1 MSQRELAPHAGS
13 RRSSGSPSNDEEGP
27 PRQYVF
33 RLGGSDARG
42 GAASVGPAAGPGR
55 AHPLPAR
62 ALGVHNMLNPSE
74 PQSSP
79 PEGLDPLSSRRR
91 ETESMLG
98 TPPARTYAAA
108 RPFLP
113 MSHATGGNS
122 LTPLRR
128 PSTSGREV
136 PPVAYPFTSSFRPP
150 RGPGPSQANPH
161 LEALASASSPARRPH
176 EMEGPEETRPPTG
189 HQQPPAQSLAAMN
202 LMATSPRVPA
212 TGLHGR
218 PQSLHIPRQLPN
230 VAVPSRPPS
239 VMGAEGDWAEAVRGS
254 DGQEV
259 LMALPGTGKPIYCPV
274 DYSQASRKA
283 DEKRQRNA
291 KASTR
296 HRKKRKLQQEDKD
309 RQLQELK
316 DERQNLL
323 QQVEDLT
330 KQRDFYREERN
341 RLREVVTRTSGIHQ
355 HAQGP
360 ASPPARSADRSPERN
375 RETSDPSSADRP
387 ARRQRADDLP
397 APVFGA
403 PGVGVPPIAQLGGA
417 SAYGA
422 PQRPLSAASSGS
434 GERLPPFRAMEA
446 PPTGPGPGPGPAQE
460 QDPRT
465 GQWRFPQPRYYETGW
480 ATAPRR
486 PYDSHGPK

>member
-1 MSQRELAPHAGS
+1 MSQRELAPHAAS

-27 PRQYVF
+27 PRQYAS
-33 RLGGSDARG
+33 RPGGNEARG
-42 GAASVGPAAGPGR
+42 GGTGMGPAAGPPGR
-55 AHPLPAR
+55 TQPVPAR

-74 PQSSP
+74 PLSAPS
-79 PEGLDPLSSRRR
+79 EGLDPLSSRRR
-91 ETESMLG
+91 ESESMLG
-98 TPPARTYAAA
+98 TPPARAYAGA
-108 RPFLP
+108 RPLFPL
-113 MSHATGGNS
+113 SHATGGNS

-128 PSTSGREV
+128 PSTSGRD
-136 PPVAYPFTSSFRPP
+136 VAAAAFPFTSSFRPP
-150 RGPGPSQANPH
+150 RGPGPSQAVPH
-161 LEALASASSPARRPH
+161 LEVLASASSPARRSH
-176 EMEGPEETRPPTG
+176 EVDAVEETRPPTG

-202 LMATSPRVPA
+202 LLATSPRVPPTA
-212 TGLHGR
+212 LHGR

-239 VMGAEGDWAEAVRGS
+239 VMAGEGDWAE
-254 DGQEV
+254 
-259 LMALPGTGKPIYCPV
+259 P
-274 DYSQASRKA
+274 
-283 DEKRQRNA
+283 RNA

-309 RQLQELK
+309 RQLQEFK

-341 RLREVVTRTSGIHQ
+341 RLRELVARTSGIHQ

-360 ASPPARSADRSPERN
+360 ASPPARSADRSPRRN
-375 RETSDPSSADRP
+375 RETSDPSSSADRP

-397 APVFGA
+397 APAFGA
-403 PGVGVPPIAQLGGA
+403 PGGVPPLAQLSGA

-446 PPTGPGPGPGPAQE
+446 PPTGPGPAQE

-465 GQWRFPQPRYYETGW
+465 GQWRVAQPRYYETGW
-480 ATAPRR
+480 ATTLRR
-486 PYDSHGPK
+486 PFEGHGPK

>member
-1 MSQRELAPHAGS
+1 MSQRELAPHATS

-27 PRQYVF
+27 PRQYVS
-33 RLGGSDARG
+33 RPGGSDGRG
-42 GAASVGPAAGPGR
+42 GAAGMGTTDGPGR
-55 AHPLPAR
+55 TQPLPAR

-74 PQSSP
+74 PLSLPS
-79 PEGLDPLSSRRR
+79 EGLDPLSSRRR
-91 ETESMLG
+91 ESESVLS
-98 TPPARTYAAA
+98 TPTARTYASS
-108 RPFLP
+108 RPFFP
-113 MSHATGGNS
+113 MSHATGSNS

-128 PSTSGREV
+128 PSTSGRDALAA
-136 PPVAYPFTSSFRPP
+136 AYPFTSSFRPP
-150 RGPGPSQANPH
+150 RGPGPSQAVPH
-161 LEALASASSPARRPH
+161 LEALASASSPARRSH
-176 EMEGPEETRPPTG
+176 EMEVTEETRPLTG
-189 HQQPPAQSLAAMN
+189 HQQPPAQSMAAMN
-202 LMATSPRVPA
+202 LLGTSPRAPA

-218 PQSLHIPRQLPN
+218 PQSLHLPRQLPN
-230 VAVPSRPPS
+230 AAAPSRPSS
-239 VMGAEGDWAEAVRGS
+239 VMAGEGDWADVMRGS

-259 LMALPGTGKPIYCPV
+259 IMALPGTGKAIYCPV

-323 QQVEDLT
+323 QQVGDLT

-341 RLREVVTRTSGIHQ
+341 RLRMLVAQTSSIHQ

-360 ASPPARSADRSPERN
+360 PSPPARSADRSPGRN

-387 ARRQRADDLP
+387 PRRQRTDDLP
-397 APVFGA
+397 APVFG
-403 PGVGVPPIAQLGGA
+403 GVPPLAQLSGA
-417 SAYGA
+417 PAYGA

-434 GERLPPFRAMEA
+434 GERLPPFRAME
-446 PPTGPGPGPGPAQE
+446 GPAAAGPGPGPAQE

-465 GQWRFPQPRYYETGW
+465 GQWRPAQPRYFEMGW
-480 ATAPRR
+480 ATTTRR
-486 PYDSHGPK
+486 PFEGHGPK